1 MPASLT
7 TASNILK
14 EVYEGSLREQI
25 NNKVKLLSRI
35 EKTSTGVV
43 GAKYVTFPIH
53 TTRNS
58 GVGARREN
66 ETLPVAGSQGA
77 EAVRISLKYLY
88 GRLQL
93 SGPSIELVDKDFN
106 SFIPLLEFE
115 TNYLKNDLAVDL
127 NRQVYGNGTGALGAT
142 STVGAAT
149 VATITSGINNFQVG
163 ELVDVYTSANFASEG
178 AVKGTV
184 TVTAVGAT
192 TITVSASTTFAAGD
206 VFVRA
211 GNINREIT
219 GIGAIVS
226 DVGTLYNVNPTTVP
240 VWASTVNANGGT
252 PRTLGESMM
261 ITMSDNIV
269 QKASESPDV
278 AFTSL
283 GVRRAY
289 FNLLEQQ
296 REFSNT
302 ATFTGGFGGLKFMTD
317 DGEIPIV
324 ADKDA
329 PVGTMYFLNT
339 KHLKVYQ
346 AGDWA
351 FLDRMG
357 SKWVEV
363 PNTDAFS
370 ATMYRYMELGTDQR
384 NAHGKIVDITEA

>member
-1 MPASLT
+1 MPASIT
-7 TASNILK
+7 TANAILK
-14 EVYEGSLREQI
+14 EVYEGKLREQI
-25 NNKVKLLSRI
+25 NQKVKLLTKI
-35 EKTSTGVV
+35 TNVSTRV
-43 GAKYVTFPIH
+43 GAKYVAFPVH

-66 ETLPVAGSQGA
+66 ETLPSAGNQGTEQA
-77 EAVRISLKYLY
+77 RVSMKYLY
-88 GRLQL
+88 SRIQL
-93 SGPSIELVDKDFN
+93 SGPSIELIGSDFN
-106 SFIPLLEFE
+106 SFQDLLELE
-115 TNYLKNDLAVDL
+115 TSYLRKDMAVDL
-127 NRQVYGNGTGALGAT
+127 NRQMYGNGTGAIGAT

-149 VATITSGINNFQVG
+149 VATITSGIDNFQVG
-163 ELVDVYTSANFASEG
+163 MVVDVYTSANFAAEG
-178 AVKGTV
+178 AVKQTV

-192 TITVSASTTFAAGD
+192 TVTVSASVTFAAGD
-206 VFVRA
+206 VFVRT

-219 GIGAIVS
+219 GLGAIVS
-226 DVGTLYNVNPTTVP
+226 DVGLLYNINPTTVP
-240 VWASTVNANGGT
+240 VWAASVNANGGT

-261 ITMSDNIV
+261 ITMADTIV
-269 QKASESPDV
+269 KKAGESPNV

-302 ATFTGGFGGLKFMTD
+302 STFTGGFGGLKFMTD

-324 ADKDA
+324 SDKDC
-329 PVGTMYFLNT
+329 PPGTMYFLNT
-339 KHLKVYQ
+339 GNLKIYQ
-346 AGDWA
+346 QGDWS

-357 SKWVEV
+357 SKWQQV

-370 ATMYRYMELGTDQR
+370 ATMYRYMEMATDQR